1 MVVLNDIELI
11 TCLRLLNLFGIG
23 EFYFSN
29 IYMTKHY
36 LTVVERQSLI
46 ELSGQEKIVLFESG
60 EGFYNFFGESKNE
73 KSPIGLPGMSSIYY
87 AKENKLPLVTRC
99 KLTKKIADKN
109 GVLVCNY
116 DEALKLLNTQQV
128 QIDYINKILNMMEN
142 NQNLS

>member
-11 TCLRLLNLFGIG
+11 TCLRLLNLLGIG

-36 LTVVERQSLI
+36 LTVVERQCLI

-60 EGFYNFFGESKNE
+60 DGFYSFFGEYKSE

-87 AKENKLPLVTRC
+87 AMENNLPLVTRC
-99 KLTKKIADKN
+99 NVTKKIADEN
-109 GVLVCNY
+109 GVLVYNY
-116 DEALKLLNTQQV
+116 DEALKFLNTQQA

-142 NQNLS
+142 NQSL